1 MIRENCRARFTA
13 ADFDFILRTLARS
26 QNEHVS
32 LVDLLADSETR
43 DSILDSPRLVDAI
56 LSHGGQL
63 RISSQFYF
71 YVLARHVLRDAGIT
85 DRKLCDYV
93 GSLLEKFSRVTF
105 LQAPHQSGSE
115 SSRQY
120 ISDMLIALSRATP
133 EEAFLLRAYVGNYLE
148 DCIIDHVRSAQL
160 SKLAGASV
168 RELSELARTFLRH
181 AGDQLYVGIY
191 YSRWL
196 IDQLE
201 RHDPRA
207 GLGDHN
213 IRSLIVFVE
222 EINHAL
228 HAALQFKNG
237 QHEIGSEDFA
247 RDLELQAQVDT
258 YLVLLLFVAFFR
270 KTQRVSRADRRWLR
284 FHLFARQ
291 RPEAFRDQNLR
302 GRYLETCE
310 LAAS

>member
-1 MIRENCRARFTA
+1 VNE
-13 ADFDFILRTLARS
+13 TLFS
-26 QNEHVS
+26 QIQ
-32 LVDLLADSETR
+32 A
-43 DSILDSPRLVDAI
+43 
-56 LSHGGQL
+56 
-63 RISSQFYF
+63 
-71 YVLARHVLRDAGIT
+71 
-85 DRKLCDYV
+85 
-93 GSLLEKFSRVTF
+93 LLERTYA
-105 LQAPHQSGSE
+105 Q
-115 SSRQY
+115 
-120 ISDMLIALSRATP
+120 
-133 EEAFLLRAYVGNYLE
+133 VGINLE

-160 SKLAGASV
+160 SKLAGASA

-196 IDQLE
+196 IDELE

-237 QHEIGSEDFA
+237 QREIASEDFA

-258 YLVLLLFVAFFR
+258 YLILLLFIAFFR

-291 RPEAFRDQNLR
+291 RPEAFRDENLR

-310 LAAS
+310 LAASYTQFLDTLNGLRRLEEIRKFRSLDYGAKKAHVFALMDRGG